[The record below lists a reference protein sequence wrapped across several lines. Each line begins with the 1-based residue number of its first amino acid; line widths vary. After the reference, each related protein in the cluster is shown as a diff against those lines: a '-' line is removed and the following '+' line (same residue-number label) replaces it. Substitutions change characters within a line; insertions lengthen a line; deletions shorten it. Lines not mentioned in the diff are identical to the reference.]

1 MVLSFLRT
9 DAMTRAA
16 TNLALPE
23 PPPAAPPPHPSS
35 MSQRLGWI
43 HRLLSRYAFAFVHV
57 DAKLIE
63 RVRGLA
69 EHGTVVYVMR
79 NRSIADYLLIRSVF
93 LREGLPLPEFA
104 NDLAIGWFRTLSW
117 IFARIVERL
126 SRGHIFRQAQRQH
139 GVDRETAARLVR
151 AGRSVLI
158 FLRAQGGLLR
168 SQRTRDSRRIGDPY
182 LEDLFVIA
190 QERPVYV
197 VPLAPFRGRGYR
209 RRNSRLATLVY
220 SVQEAPGELKK
231 LLTVLFN
238 RHDLSLTIGEEI
250 DLRAFLKRYGTEG
263 AASMV
268 RRMTR
273 ALQIFLYR
281 EERVVWGP
289 PLLPKRVVRELVL
302 GQPSLQETLR
312 EIATDREV
320 PVEKVRREAAGY
332 FEEIASNFNGTYF
345 AILAFAFRRI
355 WNRIFRGVEI
365 TGLDRVADRI
375 RENPVVLVPC
385 HRSHFDYLIL
395 SYIFHSEFLSPPHI
409 AAGINLSFFPMGM
422 LFRGAGAFFIR
433 RSFGDNELYK
443 AVFREYLTYLIREG
457 YTQEFFIEGGR
468 SRTGKILTPK
478 LGMLSAILQAFLHGV
493 RRDLYFVP
501 VSISYER
508 LVESEAYKREL
519 QGAEKEKETL
529 LALLRARSVLRANYG
544 KAYVDFAE
552 PISLNEMLGGLRDR
566 FAAHPDDPATEEE
579 KRHFILKLG
588 FRLLGDVNRVSV
600 VGAPSIAATVLLAN
614 PHPAI
619 RVRDFLHAAQRLIAY
634 AERLGA
640 RFTRSLVKD
649 RDTFLE
655 TTAFLEKSGL
665 VARIE
670 DGEGGILHVPDDKR
684 INLDFYKNNSIHLFV
699 VLSLVAHAL
708 LRGVGREQLRDDM
721 WWWLELFRNEFV
733 LPEREEL
740 TARVG
745 EILECMEATGMI
757 GDGAEGGTQPL
768 LRASA
773 SVLQNFREA
782 YWVAV
787 RTLRSLDAAGKS
799 QSVLIA
805 DMQHTYRA
813 HLLLGVLRKPE
824 GNTTVTLQNAIS
836 RLQELGHI
844 TIETRGRGNRWVAP
858 GAGHAALLAIERRL
872 AESVTE
878 PALRA

>member
-1 MVLSFLRT
+1 
-9 DAMTRAA
+9 MT
-16 TNLALPE
+16 
-23 PPPAAPPPHPSS
+23 
-35 MSQRLGWI
+35 QRLGWI

-57 DAKLIE
+57 DAKFIE
-63 RVRGLA
+63 RVRRLT
-69 EHGTVVYVMR
+69 ERGTVVYVMR

-104 NDLAIGWFRTLSW
+104 NELAIGWFRTLSW

-126 SRGHIFRQAQRQH
+126 SRGHIFRQSKRQH
-139 GVDRETAARLVR
+139 GADRETAARLVR

-158 FLRAQGGLLR
+158 FLRAQAGLLR
-168 SQRTRDSRRIGDPY
+168 SQRVRDSQRIGDPY

-190 QERPVYV
+190 EERPVYV

-238 RHDLSLTIGEEI
+238 RRDLSLTIGEEI
-250 DLRAFLKRYGTEG
+250 DLRAFLNRYGSEG

-281 EERVVWGP
+281 EERLVWGP
-289 PLLPKRVVRELVL
+289 PLLPKRVVGELVL
-302 GQPSLQETLR
+302 GQPALQETMR
-312 EIATDREV
+312 EIAIEREM
-320 PVEKVRREAAGY
+320 PIEKIRREAASY

-443 AVFREYLTYLIREG
+443 AVFGEYLTYLIREG

-478 LGMLSAILQAFLHGV
+478 LGMLSAIVQAFLHGV

-508 LVESEAYKREL
+508 LVEEEAYKREL
-519 QGAEKEKETL
+519 LGAEKEKETL

-544 KAYVDFAE
+544 KACVDFAE
-552 PISLNEMLGGLRDR
+552 PISLNEMLGALRDR
-566 FAAHPDDPATEEE
+566 FVRNPDDHTIEEE
-579 KRHFILKLG
+579 KRRFILKLG
-588 FRLLGDVNRVSV
+588 FRLLGEVNRVSV
-600 VGAPSIAATVLLAN
+600 VGAPSIAATVLLSN

-619 RVRDFLHAAQRLIAY
+619 RFCDFLRAAHRLMDY

-640 RFTRSLVKD
+640 RFTGSLLQD
-649 RDTFLE
+649 RETFLE
-655 TTAFLEKSGL
+655 TTAFLENSGL
-665 VARIE
+665 VARID
-670 DGEGGILHVPDDKR
+670 DGEGGILHVPDEKR

-699 VLSLVAHAL
+699 VLSLVSHAL
-708 LRGVGREQLRDDM
+708 LRGVSREALRDDM

-740 TARVG
+740 AARVG

-757 GDGAEGGTQPL
+757 GERADDVAQSM

-782 YWVAV
+782 YWVAA
-787 RTLRSLDAAGKS
+787 RTLRALGADGKS
-799 QSVLIA
+799 EKALLA
-805 DMQHTYRA
+805 DMQHAYRA

-824 GNTTVTLQNAIS
+824 GNTTVTLLNAVN
-836 RLQELGHI
+836 RLQELGHVAAQA
-844 TIETRGRGNRWVAP
+844 RGRGNRWVHP
-858 GAGHAALLAIERRL
+858 GPNHAALLSIERRL
-872 AESVTE
+872 ADSVTE